1 MLPNAAS
8 KRMSEINFSAIK
20 AASRGRSLNLL
31 ATFFPVTSK
40 LSSLTFTSSFAFT
53 FSKTSL
59 ALSCMERFRAPR
71 EEPDERTEGVSENAD
86 DDRSVPTFPTGDA
99 GDSIGVRLVSS

>member
-1 MLPNAAS
+1 
-8 KRMSEINFSAIK
+8 
-20 AASRGRSLNLL
+20 
-31 ATFFPVTSK
+31 
-40 LSSLTFTSSFAFT
+40 
-53 FSKTSL
+53 
-59 ALSCMERFRAPR
+59 MERFRAPR